1 MPADYERRGIFICFL
16 GFNRD
21 MGMFRQPLRAEKLK
35 IGTNRQL
42 FRKRERRIQ
51 L

>member
-1 MPADYERRGIFICFL
+1 MNAWEFSFA
-16 GFNRD
+16 FWASMRD